1 MTRLEMLFH
10 IINHRPCHRG
20 AISRAL
26 DLAGVPHPAGTYM
39 AYIYSAVY
47 IHAAEPERRERA
59 RPGIRG
65 HGL

>member
-1 MTRLEMLFH
+1 MLFH
-10 IINHRPCHRG
+10 IINHSTCHRG
-20 AISRAL
+20 AIGRAL
-26 DLAGVPHPAGTYM
+26 DLAGIPHPAGAHVVYLH
-39 AYIYSAVY
+39 AAVY